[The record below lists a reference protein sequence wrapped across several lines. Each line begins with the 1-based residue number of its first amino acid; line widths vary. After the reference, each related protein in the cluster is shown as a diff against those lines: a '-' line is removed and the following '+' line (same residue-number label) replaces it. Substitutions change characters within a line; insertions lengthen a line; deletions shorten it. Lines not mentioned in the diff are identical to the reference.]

1 MNIEIKENQGK
12 EKKLLNRN
20 VCIIYVKKGTIQYIY
35 GICDEET
42 YSSIASVEKK
52 FQHTKIKKKIFNTRQ
67 RERERE
73 REREN
78 SVQVKFYRFLS

>member
-42 YSSIASVEKK
+42 YLSIQSSRKEISAHK
-52 FQHTKIKKKIFNTRQ
+52 N
-67 RERERE
+67 
-73 REREN
+73 
-78 SVQVKFYRFLS
+78 